1 MCYSNGTF
9 HLHTA
14 AVPMF
19 VRSEVLSKD
28 AFVPTCVCR
37 LRHFPFSDRQK
48 AKTRA
53 HTSQVEEEVVCFPSR
68 LSAPV
73 VVQTAAVY
81 CLCPKERKRPAPS
94 SHRNGHT
101 EPKRPQ

>member
-1 MCYSNGTF
+1 
-9 HLHTA
+9 
-14 AVPMF
+14 MF

-37 LRHFPFSDRQK
+37 LRHFPFSDTQK